1 MLIGK
6 ELVLLTI
13 VVTVVFTVGV
23 VVVFVLFP
31 FVTVELESA
40 LITID

>member
-6 ELVLLTI
+6 ELVLLNI
-13 VVTVVFTVGV
+13 GVTEVFTVGV

-31 FVTVELESA
+31 FVTVELL
-40 LITID
+40 LITLD

>member
-13 VVTVVFTVGV
+13 GVTVVFTVGV
-23 VVVFVLFP
+23 VIVFVLFP
-31 FVTVELESA
+31 FVTVELELV